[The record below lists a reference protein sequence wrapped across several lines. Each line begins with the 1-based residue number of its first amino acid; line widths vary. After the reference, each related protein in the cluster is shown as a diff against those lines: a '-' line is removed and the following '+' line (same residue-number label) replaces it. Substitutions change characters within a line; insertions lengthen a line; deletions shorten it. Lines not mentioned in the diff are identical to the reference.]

1 MTFTG
6 NSHHHT
12 AVRIITGNPDT
23 ILHIISQQALSV
35 TAALQGHELRIPAAF
50 HPSFTTES
58 PQPVS
63 VIRGQWVQ
71 PDTGGPAVTVKR
83 RQCHI
88 RLRIFTSRCNKPCR
102 AVSPGQPRLTENGT
116 ACRHVPQFPCR
127 TEQPLCIHDLPVSPW
142 LKHIVGCSF
151 LYGIVNGIRPALTV
165 IGVHLHMLLHTRQGH
180 VG

>member
-1 MTFTG
+1 MSGISPHATTGDGTGIPRTTFTG
-6 NSHHHT
+6 DSHHHT

-71 PDTGGPAVTVKR
+71 PDT
-83 RQCHI
+83 C
-88 RLRIFTSRCNKPCR
+88 
-102 AVSPGQPRLTENGT
+102 
-116 ACRHVPQFPCR
+116 
-127 TEQPLCIHDLPVSPW
+127 
-142 LKHIVGCSF
+142 
-151 LYGIVNGIRPALTV
+151 
-165 IGVHLHMLLHTRQGH
+165 
-180 VG
+180 